1 MQKQHDVAEAT
12 NDYAPEVGA
21 SEAWDKFLNL
31 SIQGK
36 LDMNTTTAPVAS
48 QVQSGVA
55 QIESLEGIIDQLEKV
70 STMASMIARLSEDR
84 DVRGMAAHIRQML
97 GGLLNDADVL
107 RMDIES
113 GLAA

>member
-1 MQKQHDVAEAT
+1 
-12 NDYAPEVGA
+12 
-21 SEAWDKFLNL
+21 
-31 SIQGK
+31 
-36 LDMNTTTAPVAS
+36 
-48 QVQSGVA
+48 
-55 QIESLEGIIDQLEKV
+55 
-70 STMASMIARLSEDR
+70 MASMIARLSEDR